1 MARKSV
7 GQMLYVFGVFMILTV
22 GSMYMFGVMNT
33 ENEAVNVSGTVYEDA
48 YNSST
53 AIQNISMSMIAPI
66 GLLVLVAAVVLGV
79 RMLKR

>member
-7 GQMLYVFGVFMILTV
+7 GQVLFMFGVFMVITI
-22 GSMYMFGVMNT
+22 GSMYMFSVMNA
-33 ENEAVNVSGTVYEDA
+33 ESDAVNVNGTAYEDM
-48 YNSST
+48 YNSSM
-53 AIQNISMSMIAPI
+53 AVQNISMSMIAPI